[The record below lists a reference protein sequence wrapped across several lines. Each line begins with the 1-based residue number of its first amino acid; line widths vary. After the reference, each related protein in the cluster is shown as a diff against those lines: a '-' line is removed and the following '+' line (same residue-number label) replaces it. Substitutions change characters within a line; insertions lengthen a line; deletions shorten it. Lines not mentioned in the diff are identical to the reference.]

1 MHKYDKS
8 EPTYK
13 TALGTRIRIAR
24 GTMPQAHLG
33 KILGVPKSRISEWEH
48 GKWEPRAET
57 LVRIAKVTGCEVA
70 WLVAGVATAEAH
82 VPDVKEAHILPN
94 GVRLEAWQALLPL
107 LPQLSAI
114 YAARDIPEHAERW
127 KWTEGIIKT
136 LFERVAPDVEALRK
150 RQGRG
155 RRGR

>member
-1 MHKYDKS
+1 M
-8 EPTYK
+8 
-13 TALGTRIRIAR
+13 
-24 GTMPQAHLG
+24 
-33 KILGVPKSRISEWEH
+33 
-48 GKWEPRAET
+48 
-57 LVRIAKVTGCEVA
+57 VRIAKVTGCEVA

-82 VPDVKEAHILPN
+82 LPDVKEAHILPN

-114 YAARDIPEHAERW
+114 YSARDIPEHAERW
-127 KWTEGIIKT
+127 TWTEGIIKT